1 MKTIGEYPDIL
12 FRAFD
17 RFEYA
22 QQFLNGFVRFGTV
35 LGYVNFEDGDRM
47 DPTEGTGHYTA
58 SGITSKIQFCSN
70 VFYALCFHRD
80 LKSALET
87 GHGKYVVEISNP
99 LYLAEEITRSLR
111 TLASKHFGGVEG
123 VIVEYDKGQERE
135 GELDSY
141 QKSRL
146 TYSQKPEKYAHENEF
161 RLVFCRKE
169 FAGNNLIIRLPS
181 GIGGVIHE
189 YT

>member
-17 RFEYA
+17 CFEYA
-22 QQFLNGFVRFGTV
+22 QQFLNGFVRFGAV
-35 LGYVNFEDGDRM
+35 LGYVNIEDEGRM

-58 SGITSKIQFCSN
+58 SGTTTKIQFCSN

-87 GHGKYVVEISNP
+87 RHGKYVVEISNP

-135 GELDSY
+135 RLSSIHIKKASSLTPKNLKSTLMKMSLGSY
-141 QKSRL
+141 FVAKNL
-146 TYSQKPEKYAHENEF
+146 
-161 RLVFCRKE
+161 LV
-169 FAGNNLIIRLPS
+169 IICL
-181 GIGGVIHE
+181 
-189 YT
+189 

>member
-1 MKTIGEYPDIL
+1 
-12 FRAFD
+12 
-17 RFEYA
+17 
-22 QQFLNGFVRFGTV
+22 
-35 LGYVNFEDGDRM
+35 
-47 DPTEGTGHYTA
+47 
-58 SGITSKIQFCSN
+58 
-70 VFYALCFHRD
+70 LCFHRD

-99 LYLAEEITRSLR
+99 LYLAEEITRSQR

-135 GELDSY
+135 GELDPY

-146 TYSQKPEKYAHENEF
+146 TYSQKPKRYAHENEF

-169 FAGNNLIIRLPS
+169 FAGKNLIIRLPS
-181 GIGGVIHE
+181 GICGVIQV

>member
-12 FRAFD
+12 FRTFD
-17 RFEYA
+17 HLEYA

-35 LGYVNFEDGDRM
+35 LGYVNIEDEGRR
-47 DPTEGTGHYTA
+47 DPTEGTGHYTS
-58 SGITSKIQFCSN
+58 SGIITKIQFCSN
-70 VFYALCFHRD
+70 VFYSLCFHRD
-80 LKSALET
+80 LKSAIET
-87 GHGKYVVEISNP
+87 GHGKYVVEISDP

-146 TYSQKPEKYAHENEF
+146 TYSQKFEKYAHENEF
-161 RLVFCRKE
+161 RFVFCRKE

>member
-1 MKTIGEYPDIL
+1 
-12 FRAFD
+12 
-17 RFEYA
+17 
-22 QQFLNGFVRFGTV
+22 VRFGAV
-35 LGYVNFEDGDRM
+35 LGYVNIEDEGRM

-58 SGITSKIQFCSN
+58 SGTTTKIQFCSN

-135 GELDSY
+135 
-141 QKSRL
+141 
-146 TYSQKPEKYAHENEF
+146 
-161 RLVFCRKE
+161 V
-169 FAGNNLIIRLPS
+169 
-181 GIGGVIHE
+181 
-189 YT
+189 